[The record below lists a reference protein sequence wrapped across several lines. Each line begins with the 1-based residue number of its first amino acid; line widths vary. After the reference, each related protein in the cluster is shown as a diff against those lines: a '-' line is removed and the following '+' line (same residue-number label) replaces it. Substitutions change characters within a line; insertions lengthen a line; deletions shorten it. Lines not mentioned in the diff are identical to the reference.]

1 MIKGA
6 LTIFLMPNMVHI
18 DLYQIIKTTDG
29 YDAELSIAAG
39 YQPTDRSAKGAG
51 GSGIHQLTV

>member
-1 MIKGA
+1 MIKDA

-29 YDAELSIAAG
+29 YDAELSIVAC
-39 YQPTDRSAKGAG
+39 YQPIGQLREQGAPAFI
-51 GSGIHQLTV
+51 S

>member
-1 MIKGA
+1 MIKRA

-39 YQPTDRSAKGAG
+39 YQPTNQPIGQLREQGAPAFI
-51 GSGIHQLTV
+51 S